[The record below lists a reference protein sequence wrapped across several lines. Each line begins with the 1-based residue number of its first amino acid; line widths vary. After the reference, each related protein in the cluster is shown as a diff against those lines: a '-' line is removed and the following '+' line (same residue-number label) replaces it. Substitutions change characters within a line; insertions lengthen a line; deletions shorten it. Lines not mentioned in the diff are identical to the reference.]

1 MSWDELEAELQND
14 TRGLLER
21 LLPAFIAHR
30 LFGDPEKR
38 RRKHERRR
46 EHTKAEFLD
55 EVEDLRTLRKEC
67 QTKLEP
73 AHDRGKA
80 LPDNASTLKEQ
91 LIEGLQRV
99 ATLQATLD
107 EQYLRERERTELHEL
122 ASTFDQ
128 YRSFIPVKRQFEQTI
143 QPIETH
149 YAEVEATAEPYLE
162 TERYLTRHHR
172 ADLVDHLET
181 IAENLQQVEADIELS
196 LLADADRHRVEDLK
210 SQRTTIE
217 THLEGYNERFVA
229 QQRSACESLFTDI
242 DAAGNDLNTP
252 QQNAIIRNDTYNQVI
267 AAAGTGK
274 TLALIYR
281 VAYLVT
287 EQNVPPERIRAIT
300 YTGSAAD
307 EMETRLETQF
317 DITEV
322 EVSTIHSLGY
332 EIVQRASEAHLSTID
347 PQDVSNFIDSVIRKE
362 VNISDSTFHEHY
374 LQFLA
379 HYDETYANEADFDS
393 KTKYIAERAEER
405 YETLGGETVASR
417 AEKVIADFLLM
428 HGIEYQYEAIAGWAD
443 SAPDKGVY
451 RPDFYLPAHDIYIEH
466 WGIHED
472 GEVAEWFSIDSEE
485 YWAKTTWGRE
495 QFEQAEY
502 TLVETYDF
510 EHEKSPLH
518 LKRVL
523 QHRLGRHGIELE
535 RLDFM
540 DLVDYVYEY
549 HENADIVES
558 FAAFIKNAKQFAIPV
573 DEIRSRLDEQHP
585 RQYHFG
591 RCGEILLQKYN
602 DHLDRNDLVDFEDM
616 IHEAIAVLDRNPTF
630 FRDEYEHLLV
640 DEFQDVGQS
649 HLDFVRHLVGP
660 DQARLFCVGDDWQS
674 IYAFRGANVQYF
686 TNFEEYFGPA
696 TTTYLTEN
704 YRCPPTILQAGN
716 DLIDK
721 NPNQIDKTVTAAT
734 DQDSTPKLHI
744 LSSDSD
750 AEYRRYVTEH
760 TAALIERLL
769 ATGSKPQDVMVLCRY
784 DDAVA
789 YLDAIRDEL
798 ETRKIPYD
806 GPDEH
811 YRPPGTPSIYSD
823 AFDPNAG
830 VSVISAHRAKGR
842 EAEHVILLHV
852 TDGYMGFPSQDRK
865 NELTSPVRDVDV
877 DRIAE
882 ERRLFYVAITRTADT
897 LYVQTRES
905 SRSPFINEIND
916 YVTTVRPLVTPGEI
930 GDRTTITAK
939 VDEFFGNVNTLQR
952 QAGYLYD
959 GTKRVRFVSWASD
972 DPPELEGGTWYR
984 LLDVEV
990 NEYQGRS
997 QIVIRGDSNAIELY
1011 QETPREQ
1018 YD

>member
-46 EHTKAEFLD
+46 ERTKAEFLD

-73 AHDRGKA
+73 SHDRGKA

-99 ATLQATLD
+99 ATLQVTLD
-107 EQYLRERERTELHEL
+107 EQYLRQRERTELHEL

-149 YAEVEATAEPYLE
+149 YAEVEATAEPYLK

-196 LLADADRHRVEDLK
+196 LLADADRHRVENLK

-229 QQRSACESLFTDI
+229 QQRSACELLFTDI
-242 DAAGNDLNTP
+242 DAAGNDLNIP

-281 VAYLVT
+281 VAYLVI
-287 EQNVPPERIRAIT
+287 EQNISPDRIRAIT
-300 YTGSAAD
+300 YTRQAAD
-307 EMETRLETQF
+307 EMETRLKTEF
-317 DITEV
+317 DITDV
-322 EVSTIHSLGY
+322 ELSTIHSLGL
-332 EIVQRASEAHLSTID
+332 EIVQRATDTQLNTID
-347 PQDVSNFIDSVIRKE
+347 SQDVRNFIENFIREE
-362 VNISDSTFHEHY
+362 VNVSDSIFHDHY
-374 LQFLA
+374 LQFLS
-379 HYDETYANEADFDS
+379 HYDETYASEADFDS
-393 KTKYIAERAEER
+393 KTEYIAERAQER

-428 HGIEYQYEAIAGWAD
+428 HGIDYQYEAIAEWAD
-443 SAPDKGVY
+443 TDPDKDVY
-451 RPDFYLPAHDIYIEH
+451 RPDFYLPAYDIYIEH
-466 WGIHED
+466 WGVHED
-472 GEVAEWFSIDSEE
+472 GKVARWFSWDSEE
-485 YWAKTTWGRE
+485 YQAKMTWGRE
-495 QFEQAEY
+495 QFTQNEY

-510 EHEKSPLH
+510 EHKKSPLH

-523 QHRLGRHGIELE
+523 RHRLDHYGVELD
-535 RLDFM
+535 RLDFR

-558 FAAFIKNAKQFAIPV
+558 FEAFIKNAKQFAIPA
-573 DEIRSRLDEQHP
+573 DEIKPRLDEQNP

-591 RCGEILLQKYN
+591 RCGEILLLQYN
-602 DHLDRNDLVDFEDM
+602 DHLDRNNLVDFEDM
-616 IHEAIAVLDRNPTF
+616 IHDAIAILEQDPQF
-630 FRDEYEHLLV
+630 FRDNYDHLLV
-640 DEFQDVGQS
+640 DEFQDVGHGQTQ
-649 HLDFVRHLVGP
+649 LIRHLVGP
-660 DQARLFCVGDDWQS
+660 DRARLFCVGDDWQS
-674 IYAFRGANVQYF
+674 IYAFRGADVQYF
-686 TNFEEYFGPA
+686 TNFEEHFGPA

-716 DLIDK
+716 NLINN

-734 DQDSTPKLHI
+734 NHDSTPQLHT
-744 LSSDSD
+744 LTSDSD
-750 AEYRRYVTEH
+750 AEYRRYVSEYAVT
-760 TAALIERLL
+760 LIERLL
-769 ATGSKPQDVMVLCRY
+769 DTDAEPRDVMVLCRY
-784 DDAVA
+784 DDAVP
-789 YLDAIRDEL
+789 YLDAVRDAL
-798 ETRKIPYD
+798 ETREIPHD
-806 GPDEH
+806 GPDDH
-811 YRPPGTPSIYSD
+811 YRPPDTPSIYSD

-830 VSVISAHRAKGR
+830 VSVMSAHQAKGR

-852 TDGYMGFPSQDRK
+852 TDGYMGFPSRDRK
-865 NELTSPVRDVDV
+865 NELTAPVRDVDIN
-877 DRIAE
+877 RITE
-882 ERRLFYVAITRTADT
+882 ERRLFYVAITRAADT
-897 LYVQTRES
+897 LYLQTREGS
-905 SRSPFINEIND
+905 ESPFVNEIDD
-916 YVTTVRPLVTPGEI
+916 YLTTVRPLVAPGEI

-939 VDEFFGNVNTLQR
+939 VDTFFGNVNTLQL

-959 GTKRVRFVSWASD
+959 GTKRMKFVTWASG
-972 DPPELEGGTWYR
+972 DPPELEGKTWYR
-984 LLDVEV
+984 LQNVEV
-990 NEYQGRS
+990 NEYQDQP
-997 QIVIRGDSNAIELY
+997 QIEIHEDSKAIELY
-1011 QETPREQ
+1011 RETPQDQ